1 MEAPII
7 NKYEKEINVNIENQ
21 YISFTSKD
29 NQNLNYKGM
38 FTKDFLSD
46 KEGIFKLLS
55 LNGIKDFFDQ
65 RIVNKEYDLKK
76 DEQKISL
83 KINYNNKTIELI
95 IPKDIESMDKN
106 LSLNLIT
113 ELVNIKNE
121 NKEIKERLYNLEK
134 KVSKLMKEENEDL
147 KGFEKSIIK
156 NKEEAQKILKW
167 ICPYNERKVAL
178 LYKATPEENTR
189 DDFHRKCDN
198 KGATVVLIETSKGR
212 RFGGYTS
219 LSWDT
224 SGTWKNDLESFL
236 FSLDNNKK
244 YEVIANATYK
254 VYSDKNYGPWFGN
267 GASGFGLAYEKNLF
281 IGNETHRDN
290 YPSDKAYSTTVENE
304 LSGGKTFNISKME
317 VYQIISQ

>member
-1 MEAPII
+1 MEAPI
-7 NKYEKEINVNIENQ
+7 NKYENEININIENQ
-21 YISFTSKD
+21 YISFIYKD
-29 NQNLNYKGM
+29 KNNLEYKGM

-46 KEGIFKLLS
+46 KENFFKLLS
-55 LNGIKDFFDQ
+55 LSSIKDFFEQ
-65 RIVNKEYDLKK
+65 RIINKEYDLQK
-76 DEQKISL
+76 DDQNISL
-83 KINYNNKTIELI
+83 KIKYNNKTLDLI
-95 IPKDIESMDKN
+95 IPKDIGTMDKN

-147 KGFEKSIIK
+147 KGFERNIIK
-156 NKEEAQKILKW
+156 NKEEAEKILKW
-167 ICPYNERKVAL
+167 ICPYNDRKLEL

-198 KGATVVLIETSKGR
+198 KGATVVLIETTKGR

-219 LSWDT
+219 LSWDSS
-224 SGTWKNDLESFL
+224 SGWKNDLESFL

-244 YEVIANATYK
+244 YEVIPNATYK
-254 VYSDKNYGPWFGN
+254 VYSNKDYGPWFG
-267 GASGFGLAYEKNLF
+267 GSGSGFGLSYEKNFF

-290 YPSDKAYSTTVENE
+290 YSSEKAYSTTVENE

-317 VYQIISQ
+317 VYQIINQ

>member
-1 MEAPII
+1 MEAPI
-7 NKYEKEINVNIENQ
+7 NKYENEININIENQ
-21 YISFTSKD
+21 YISFIYKD
-29 NQNLNYKGM
+29 KNNLEYKGM

-46 KEGIFKLLS
+46 KENFFKLLS
-55 LNGIKDFFDQ
+55 LSSIKDFFEQ
-65 RIVNKEYDLKK
+65 RIINKEYDLQK
-76 DEQKISL
+76 DDQNISL
-83 KINYNNKTIELI
+83 KIKYNNKTLDLI
-95 IPKDIESMDKN
+95 IPKDIGTMDKN

-147 KGFEKSIIK
+147 KGFERNIIK
-156 NKEEAQKILKW
+156 NKEEAEKILKW
-167 ICPYNERKVAL
+167 ICPYNDRKLEL

-198 KGATVVLIETSKGR
+198 KGATVVLIETTKGR

-219 LSWDT
+219 LSWDSS
-224 SGTWKNDLESFL
+224 SGWKNDLESFL

-244 YEVIANATYK
+244 YEVIPNATYK
-254 VYSDKNYGPWFGN
+254 VYSNKDYGPWFGN
-267 GASGFGLAYEKNLF
+267 SGSGFGLSYEKNFF
-281 IGNETHRDN
+281 IGNETHRE
-290 YPSDKAYSTTVENE
+290 YYSSDKAYFTTVENE

-317 VYQIISQ
+317 VYQIINQ